1 MIHNIITKKL
11 NNYLENVPIWTI
23 ILCVHD
29 PGKSVLNYYLFEKN
43 AYEQFLL
50 FVSWVIILYLLL
62 NICLISLRNLLTL
75 SKYTVRCRIGEFL
88 DYVR

>member
-1 MIHNIITKKL
+1 MKNSVIHNIITKKL

-62 NICLISLRNLLTL
+62 DICLITDHLEAVCLKNA
-75 SKYTVRCRIGEFL
+75 GETC
-88 DYVR
+88 